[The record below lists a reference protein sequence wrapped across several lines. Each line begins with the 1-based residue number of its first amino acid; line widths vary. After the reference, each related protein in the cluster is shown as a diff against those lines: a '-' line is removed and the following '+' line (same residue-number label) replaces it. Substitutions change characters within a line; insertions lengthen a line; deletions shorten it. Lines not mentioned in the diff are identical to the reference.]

1 MNTQPLS
8 ESLPVQTA
16 AVEQVSP
23 DVKSM
28 ETGTGDFDSTKI
40 TETAKLESHL
50 GVAKESQLMNI
61 VNLVLAG
68 LVVAIPAYMGVDA
81 LLQFMPISEESKS
94 MARLGSMFALRPVVS
109 KLTNIVNGKF
119 LTPSTELVKTQLN
132 RAQNSQAAQ
141 NLKTRLSG
149 SMTGMSTGQLQPV

>member
-8 ESLPVQTA
+8 ENLPLQTPS
-16 AVEQVSP
+16 VEQVSP

-28 ETGTGDFDSTKI
+28 ETVAGDFDSTKFA
-40 TETAKLESHL
+40 ETAKLEAHL
-50 GVAKESQLMNI
+50 GVGKESQLMNI

-81 LLQFMPISEESKS
+81 LLQFMPISEGSKS

-132 RAQNSQAAQ
+132 RAQNTQAAQ
-141 NLKTRLSG
+141 KLKTRLAGSG
-149 SMTGMSTGQLQPV
+149 AGPSTGQLQPV